1 MEQLRASRSVHKEAP
16 RQTVLEHDRKFSG
29 LLSWDVK
36 ATGTDLASAEKACL
50 SVKVSAGPHNELLIQ
65 HSTESLAL
73 EVLLNPEVSTL
84 RQCFKN
90 MMVSGTT
97 HKHVIHA
104 GYAFAGSG
112 DWILQDGVFSARD
125 VEALLHD
132 ADVQEVLRRQKF
144 HTLHVHCSAEGS
156 WAQPPV
162 GVSLNPPDIA
172 DSLAGSV
179 HLLGCLDAVL
189 TSPPLTSLLPSSSVV
204 GNIRFRRPTMYVF
217 PGGQGD
223 CALFGVTGFTLL
235 VDGGFARKPCFWEFV
250 RHLDRLDSL
259 LVTRF
264 NQFNSCGLTALAQR
278 KALERV
284 YPQVGHVFCN
294 AVRSPSDEELQKDR
308 DQLVVSVVAQGLE
321 FLQGVR
327 EMGLSPQ
334 ACQRDARPLTLYHKV
349 GHGTLEMFV
358 LSPGR
363 STEEDASV
371 CALLVWRPAK
381 VSEPVTRI
389 LLPGSASQNVIF
401 EGLSKLGHL
410 AVLKSR
416 AVTAEARLGLKK
428 SKVQDKPLRAT
439 SVPPRPSVAKRAA
452 AKVESPSP
460 SPTPPPAEKV
470 RAPVKQTNKSIES
483 LPKKQD
489 EVKKPSKTGAKR
501 EPKKSAVEKADAK
514 DEKAPKIT
522 AKVPAKVAE
531 TIPAKEKIVEK
542 LGENELDNVEEKDIS
557 KIISDKPLKKL
568 PLEIEKIDTKAQEE
582 IVAKVEEKVAAKRE
596 LKKAT
601 PTRPPAKSKGAKDV
615 TNKMAVESKTTA
627 RKTADPAK
635 VKPRPLVAPPTRPMV
650 RDSKSKSPSSSAS
663 SSPKRTPPKPTT
675 ERPVRSVRGGV
686 RNAKAPAAEPVKL
699 PEGEKPVLIE
709 KPTAQVKPDKR
720 IEVLTQSGDESSGSK
735 EAIEEKAATEATKED
750 KPFIE
755 PSSSDESK
763 KDIPKQK
770 SPVTVDEAPIKAV
783 LLGTAH
789 AMPTTDFQAV
799 PTKPLEKDIADAETW
814 PAEGDA
820 KEVAETPEHALS
832 PEPTVSASSEGVP
845 SLIDEVIDVSLKA
858 DSSVARQI
866 TEPELSR
873 VRALS
878 SGQRTPDSL
887 DTPHEV
893 GDGTAPS
900 SRDEI
905 LEAMEK
911 HQLVSR
917 EQVLEIKRRDSVD
930 SIEGEIPMEDEEIVH
945 PPQEADK
952 KTAGVPISAHVGQE
966 FPEPDD
972 HAELKQKFQQPTQRA
987 ADLPSHDIEHATDEP
1002 SKRSPEEPCAEPAMV
1017 EKPEGVVLDTAKEE
1031 PSAVGML
1038 DTADEKICDAEI
1050 IAKAESQIETSA
1062 PEISVSAAKDI
1073 AQKEPP
1079 EFKGTTEAEPMTKQL
1094 KEDSVLSTVRE
1105 TSDNKPSEP
1114 SGIEPEKPTD
1124 DTKQADLH
1132 EITEKPSEPSVIE
1145 MVEQVIESPAQ
1156 KTPESKV
1163 SEDAEEKPAKP
1174 DATDKIK
1181 LEFERTKQEILA
1193 SEVPEVL
1200 KTKPAGPESIQKLEP
1215 AIQKPTEETTKAAVF
1230 EVAEKLLGESEIMQK
1245 VEQDIERLADESRV
1259 SSVPEVREKS
1269 AEPDGI
1275 EKTEPKFERQA
1286 EKTPVSAV
1294 PEFAEK
1300 KPAKP
1305 EGVQKAEPGI
1315 DIPDEETTISAVP
1328 DVAAKK
1334 PAEPEGV
1341 QQMEPEIERPAEG
1354 SPLRAVP
1361 DVAEKLAEP
1370 DSVEKV
1376 EPDIGVTGQDTFAS
1390 VVPVFLEKQPAEP
1403 EVIQMVEPG
1412 IEKLAEDTPL
1422 SAVPDVTEKKAVESE
1437 GFQKGEPAIQRPTE
1451 ETPAR
1456 SVAEAVEKPT
1466 EPESIEKMK
1475 PEIKSPA
1482 EEAPVSTVPEATEK
1496 KPAEPESFIKVEP
1509 EPERP
1514 SDDTSGATVH
1524 EVEEKKPAEP
1534 ESIDQEK
1541 QEIERPPQETPL
1553 SGEPELAEKAAESE
1567 GDVKV
1572 EPEIGRLAEEPSMSA
1587 MPEVAED
1594 KPTEP
1599 EGADKIEPVTER
1611 LAEETPVRT
1620 VSQVPKKPAE
1630 PVGFQMVETELV
1642 QPDVETPFE
1651 PDGVQKVEP
1660 VTERPAEKTPEI
1672 AVLEVAKKK
1681 PSEADGVQEIEPEIG
1696 ISAEE
1701 ASVSKVL
1708 DTTEKKPVERDG
1720 VEQVEPL
1727 PERQAEETH
1736 VSTDFE
1742 VADIK
1747 PAETGDLHEVE
1758 SEIERLP
1765 DETAISGVFEVME
1778 KEPVET
1784 DGVIKVEQEF
1794 EKLSQETPTSA
1805 VPEVVEKKPPEP
1817 DSAGKVEAD
1826 IERPADKTSV
1836 GAVPGVAERKLA
1848 IHEGLQEAEPE
1859 IEKPA
1864 EKTPMSALQEVTE
1877 KTPMEPDDAR
1887 KVEPKIERHDE
1898 ETPVS
1903 PVPGEADKKPTDR
1916 QSPIKAEPEIQ
1927 RPVEET
1933 PGSALPAVQV
1943 KQPSELE
1950 DLQKDEPEIER
1961 PTEETPVSVE
1971 LAVAERTPAEPEG
1984 LQDVEPYI
1992 EKPAEKSPTSV
2003 VPEFAEKKLTEHD
2016 DAQKDKPE
2024 IERLAEETAAIAVPG
2039 VAEKKP
2045 AEPEGVQEIEPKI
2058 EKPAQET
2065 PVSPV
2070 PEMVDKKP
2078 TERESAIKMEPEIEG
2093 PAEESPVSA
2102 VPGFAEKQPAEPEGL
2117 QKAEPDFERPA
2128 EETPVSF
2135 VPEAVE
2141 KEPIRPETFRKI
2153 EPEFERPAQETPLGV
2168 APAVEER
2175 TPAEPEGLQEVE
2187 LEIEKFAEKS
2197 PMSAV
2202 PEVAEKKPTEQD
2214 YDQKGKPDFERLAE
2228 KTAASA
2234 MPEVTEKAPTETEG
2248 FTKVESKIGRPTEET
2263 PMTAVPEVARKKPT
2277 EPNEVH
2283 EVEPKIERS
2292 AEEALPSPVPEPA
2305 DKKPAER
2312 ESVVKVEWEIEGPP
2326 EESRVSA
2333 VPEVAEKESAEPEGV
2348 QKVESKIDKRADE
2361 SPVSPVPEGVDK
2373 KPMEPEIEGQAE
2385 ESPVSAVPEVTEKQP
2400 VEPEALLKVKPEIER
2415 HADETP
2421 VSFVPDTVAKKP
2433 SEPESVGKVDRGTER
2448 PAEETSV
2455 SGLPAV
2461 AEGTPAEPDGSQEAE
2476 PEIEKLVEKSPTS
2489 AVPEVGEEKP
2499 TEHDDAQKGKPEFEG
2514 LAEETAASAM
2524 PEVAEKKPA
2533 EPDDVQKLEPKIEK
2547 PDDEAPVSPVPKAA
2561 DKKPAERER
2570 VVKVEPEIEEPAEES
2585 PVSAVPVVAEKQPA
2599 EPEGLHEVEP
2609 DFEKIAE
2616 ETPVS
2621 SIPEALE
2628 KKPTEPETAEKVEPE
2643 VERPA
2648 EDTPVSG
2655 VPTLAERTPAQPD
2668 GLQEV
2673 EPEIE
2678 KPAEKAPMRVVPEV
2692 AEKKPTEHDHAQKG
2706 KAEIERLAEETAVSV
2721 MPEVAE
2727 KKPAEPEGLQEVEPD
2742 FEKPAE
2748 ETPVSSIPEALEKKP
2763 TEPETAEKVEPEVE
2777 RPVEDTPV
2785 SGVPAVAERIPA
2797 QPEGLQEVEP
2807 EIEKPAEKSPTSVV
2821 PEVAEK
2827 KPTEHDHAQKGKAE
2841 IERLAEETAVSVMP
2855 EVAEKKP
2862 AEPEGVH
2869 EIEPKIGKQAEATPV
2884 SPVPEVVDKKPTER
2898 ESAIKVEPEIEG
2910 PLEESPVSAVPEVP
2924 EKQAAEP
2931 RGLQKVEPEIERPAD
2946 ETPVSSVPEAVE
2958 KKPTEPETAGKV
2970 EPEIERPAE
2979 ETPVSAVPAIAEI
2992 TLAEP
2997 EGLQEV
3003 ELVHKKSAE
3012 KSPTSAVPEVAEKK
3026 PTEHDHAQKDK
3037 PEIERLAE
3045 ETAASAVPGVAE
3057 KKPAEPEGVE
3067 RIEMKIEEPAEEAPV
3082 RPVPEVVD
3090 KKATEPESAIKVE
3103 PEIEGP
3109 AEESRGSEVLEVA
3122 EKQPAEL
3129 EGLQKH
3135 KPEIG
3140 RPAEKTPVSSVPEAV
3155 EKKPTEPEA
3164 AGKVQPEIER
3174 PAEETTVGVVL
3185 AVAEKTPTEPEG
3197 LQEVEPDI
3205 EKPAEKSPTSV
3216 VPEVAEKK
3224 PTERDHAQ
3232 KDKPEIARLAEET
3245 AASAVPGVAE
3255 KKPAEPESVEKIETK
3270 IEEPAEETPVSP
3282 VPEVVGKKPTEP
3294 DEIHEVEPKIERS
3307 GETLISPVPEAEDKK
3322 PAERESIV
3330 KVEPEIEGPAEE
3342 SSVSAVPD
3350 VAGKQP
3356 AVPEGLQKVFPEIE
3370 RPAEETPVSSV
3381 LEALEKKPTEP
3392 ETAGKVEPEIE
3403 RAAQE
3408 TPVSGVPVVA
3418 ERTPAE
3424 PEGLQEVEQEIEKS
3438 ADKSPMSA
3446 VPEVAEK
3453 KPAERDGAEKGKLE
3467 IEVVVEETA
3476 ASAVPEVAE
3485 KKAAE
3490 PEDVE
3495 KVEPKI
3501 EKSAEETPVTPVA
3514 EVVDKKLMERE
3525 SAIKVEPEIEGP
3537 AEESPVS
3544 EVPKVAVKQP
3554 AELEGLQKHE
3564 PEIERPA
3571 EKTPVSVEPAVA
3583 EKAPAEPEGLQ
3594 EFEPEA
3600 EKPAEETLM
3609 RAAPQGAEKPS
3620 ERDYVQKGKAEIE
3633 RLAEETA
3640 VSVMPEVTEKIPAE
3654 PEGVQK
3660 VEPKIEGSAEEAA
3673 VSTVPEVVDKKPTER
3688 GSAIKV
3694 VPEIEGP
3701 AEESPVCAGLDVAE
3715 KQPAERVDLQKVE
3728 AEIEGPAEE
3737 TPGSSVSKAV
3747 EKKPSEPES
3756 AGKVEPGIGR
3766 PAEETPFNLEP
3777 AVGEKTTA
3785 EPEGWREVQPEIEK
3799 PAEKTPMRATTEV
3812 AQTKP
3817 TDRDDA
3823 QKGKLEIET
3832 PVEETVSSAVP
3843 EVTDKKPAEH
3853 EGVHKGEPEFEV
3865 PAEEA
3870 SISPHTDVA
3879 DEKPTVP
3886 ESVEKVEP
3894 ERAAFVTAVPEV
3906 AAEKEPGEP
3915 DSVDTIGPE
3924 IERPTEETFVVAPEL
3939 AGKKPAEAEAL
3950 KKAEREIDRPVEETP
3965 ANAIPEV
3972 AEKKSAEPDSIGKE
3986 KPEIEGPPQE
3996 TTICAVPDVAEKKL
4010 TEAEGV
4016 GKAEP
4021 EIERRI
4027 DDISVRSMPEIAEK
4041 KPVEHEGVRKVEPL
4055 IERPAD
4061 LTSVSAVPEFVEKKP
4076 TKPEEGKKGKP
4087 LIEKPA
4093 EGASVSA
4100 IPEDVEEKPT
4110 EPEIGEKME
4119 PEIER
4124 PPAQTPLSIMP
4135 EAAEKKHAAPEGVR
4149 DVEPEMR
4156 SAVEEAPI
4164 NAVPEFAE
4172 KKPTEPESVEK
4183 EKPDIEIPPGKL
4195 PVDAVPEVAEKK
4207 ATEPES
4213 VAKGEREIER
4223 PFEEM
4228 PIGAVPEVVEKK
4240 PTENDGVG
4248 KGELEIEKPAEETS
4262 VSAMPEI
4269 AEKPAK
4275 SDGVQEAEP
4284 EIERLAQETPISAVP
4299 EVRHKI
4305 PTDPEVIEKSDPV
4318 FVIQADNA
4326 PVSVVTEVA
4335 QKKPAMSEGIRK
4347 VEPLIERATAETPVS
4362 AVPEDADQKPI
4373 KPEGFQNAE
4382 PGIDRPAE
4390 QTPGSAMTDG
4400 AGMKTAEP
4408 ESVPKMGSDI
4418 ERPAEVSPV
4427 SAVPEVAKERASDHK
4442 IDKQELKVERPA
4454 GEPPVRAGPESDYVQ
4469 KLETGI
4475 ARAVEETPLTAVP
4488 EVMDKK
4494 SAEVTVIKK
4503 AEPDIDEPA
4512 LDISG
4517 SAVPKVVEKKPAYSE
4532 GVHMVE
4538 SQMEDVAEKTPVRPE
4553 PEIYKQKL
4561 SDVASFADI
4570 YTAHPEDLE
4579 EKKHHLEKVPFPEE
4593 WAPASSV
4600 SIITPPSFEDIESLE
4615 KISDQKTP
4623 EHEEGEVHLEK
4634 PEERVPGSALKDIA
4648 ERTLTKPEDID
4659 IAKPCSEG
4667 PVLEPPVS
4675 TITDKKASELAD
4687 LEDKEVRID
4696 KFLDKSPISPVSEI
4710 VQKKA
4715 VEPEYIAKEEPP
4727 LGVLSGHDVT
4737 KPDDSVKDK
4746 PQIYK
4751 QGEQLQVSAVPELT
4765 DETPSQPEDIE
4776 KRALECE
4783 KPTEKAQL
4791 STMPEVLDKMHIKLD
4806 KGAEQGHDLS
4816 STVAIPGET
4825 EETRAGPTVLA
4836 FHKEVECPAK
4846 VVPEFAEQKAL
4857 EIGDHRKPGMQASD
4871 SAMPETD
4878 ELIASLKHQEPEKAV
4893 PTKAILDAGTSP
4905 TKAEE
4910 TILQRTDADQKGKL
4924 SEQSSLDKE
4933 GIVTSPGEETADEG
4947 VYTSVRGDPEM
4958 HKGTVEVHEIEDF
4971 ESRVDEAEV
4980 EGVVTSPLHSLT
4992 DDSQHFP
4999 VGCVDKKLDGVS
5011 ITELHDGYQK
5021 EHARRSEEEPSG
5033 SVLGHIQPQDAVSGE
5048 HGLQELQ
5055 VEVLVPDERKEVELA
5070 EKHEPSSS
5078 KAVDQVQKVDEEHEE
5093 HQQGDKEDLGEQAS
5107 APPQSFLFSDTSSS
5121 GDAFPELSDVHQSGY
5136 LSEEYDVP
5144 PSTAMIPEVDGT
5156 IAEDLIAAKEQAQ
5169 KQLEDE
5175 GEDGVPSSFSRASSK
5190 EVQSTIEKNGVPP
5203 YVGRLPDFEECC
5215 ECVPEQ
5221 EYVQTEIFEKDDAPV
5236 VPELSDHT
5244 CKVSKET
5251 SQRYVQEHCKETD
5264 PLIPHDYDPSTP
5276 TGVDREILDSDGR
5289 KCVGRT
5295 EDVCSVHEAALHKT
5309 ATLPSYSLAPED
5321 GHELKTGA
5329 DVLSIVEQEEV
5340 LPVPETLQT
5349 AARDSKLPEYKSLG
5363 HPLDCKP
5370 DISESTP
5377 SSGAKVDLPFD
5388 KVIEPQRLSKGDEL
5402 SQKERETVAGI
5413 SEGNLVDVR
5422 YKVPETKDIKQS
5434 SPVSQDSEL
5443 CSREVAQTSP
5453 LISGEQADLLMAL
5466 EEPILHGESDPM
5478 SESFMAPESSEDDRK
5493 IHATPSHLDE
5503 DHVYKGMPTDTDHT
5517 LPIAHALD
5525 ESVSP
5530 QPCSTKGGEID
5541 ITKQELHLSLSP
5553 ALGIATSVYSKAK
5566 ELLEECVTATDTTS
5580 PGGAISTSSPK
5591 SSVSEDSFRS
5601 VVQKDDG
5608 RDVLITEER
5617 CPDRTCDEDVVSQSG
5632 VTTGYDFRSP
5642 SEVLRRGFL
5651 EETSH
5656 TLAKEW
5662 DKTMVLQSPSQDEEG
5677 RQLLEIIKSQ
5687 LVRDESADFVVT
5699 SKEQDPPGAGKDI
5712 PPADSS
5718 KHLSSTSH
5726 AETSDAGL
5734 EKSPDST
5741 RKRDEALAIILDQ
5754 ITEDDWDGAT
5764 RTEPQKMQ
5772 VSKDAA
5778 EVPSSL
5784 SEDSTTKFDSQEDV
5798 SLGSED
5804 QREPSSSGHL
5814 LMKGPPE
5821 EEKSVPASREPAT
5834 TEQKPA
5840 SPSAQI
5846 EVFEEVTPETSLS
5859 QGSGSITR
5867 DLSETRDD
5875 GSALP
5880 DSNISKSSPVDES
5893 SVKLSEEKVH
5903 HFPLDLDASSATDLS
5918 SSPVALKKSAG
5929 HPDLR
5934 TMSDKEPESATEIAS
5949 ADLEMASE
5957 KSDVCDARL
5966 SSEPEG
5972 TKVRD
5977 EASYGEADEKQ
5988 TATSGSPPL
5997 IRQEQD
6003 SYEPEAP
6010 WIHHRGSQDVP
6021 SLEISDQPMKDPRAT
6036 CPTSLDAPELAHMQ
6050 QRMSV
6055 EYESSITS
6063 VSDIEFAIDAKTF
6076 RSGVSEGSWQD
6087 DSKTAECS
6095 KGENDASRPS
6105 SPESPPKSP
6114 VKRIAAEHPRTS
6126 KRARTTSESK
6136 HPIATQGSSEADI
6149 SSEDE
6154 DSAHKVIAHS
6164 FPDAPSYGA
6173 ELPKES
6179 PQSAHSSQQA
6189 GLHPEKDKPLEGD
6202 EYCALP
6208 GGADYS
6214 GSRHPPLEVQPD
6226 SLPYFSDKTE
6236 GLYFAHKRTPSE
6248 EDYLPIAESPDEAK
6262 KNGKGSEAP
6271 QLASQHVA
6279 DSSSSTKPSEHDVQV
6294 PPSLLEPEKAKI
6306 SGETG
6311 SQLDETYSSQLKRS
6325 SIESETTSSS
6335 DDAGSGRRSL
6345 TGSKDTD
6352 LMREYTRHLE
6362 TSPSARFSVDSTCS
6376 VTSEER
6382 SYTELEKPYQKDD
6395 SRESFSSTVRDHP
6408 DQSSVSGTLYSDS
6421 TIEPFSTLDHQMSIA
6436 PHISTEQVELGSSA
6450 DALLP
6455 VKPERPTQVAKMEQ
6469 QSDVFPTSTATSEEM
6484 ESDVEAPLCEE
6495 TVTREPGGHISS
6507 AAEIPMM
6514 EARQPVTVVA
6524 HGHGIASGL
6533 FAALKTELCVIDSPS
6548 MDTVLVQT
6556 GKDAQSLSDQG
6567 VFDTSLKF
6575 SQEHREL
6582 DSSEIKIPETERE
6595 APTDQARSDNYKI
6608 GSALH
6613 TSGIMPDKESK
6624 ETRSISGDDEALP
6637 GRKVSGEVTPVKALR
6652 FQLGDD
6658 SFIEPLADHTDTSAP
6673 CTSFD
6678 ADHGLSKEVFET
6690 KVRLEKFLEAE
6701 FLETMATDEEE
6712 ESSRASVK
6720 PSTTSITSS
6729 SHQENGHKVA
6739 EPKDDVTD
6747 DGVTLASGLSSGLPT
6762 ELVCMAQSSVDLSK
6776 DITRITKCADSQE
6789 RVSPPPTSPLDAAK
6803 QDEPAAV
6810 AAGLASG
6817 LPVELVCMVESRE
6830 LCSEIK
6836 RAEEEAIHHVIEKKA
6851 DYAEEDDGV
6860 AMQAY
6865 IERRLSDSDHF
6876 TDKQQRASPP
6886 SEIVSTSQHGMPIPE
6901 RKPSKG
6907 FDELHLNGTSH
6918 SPPSVGLVAG
6928 LAAGLATELVC
6939 MPQSAEELCID
6950 ASESRWP
6957 PARGSRVEPIPPEMT
6972 ASIYEELTEH
6982 TGEKPCSDTDTESV
6996 GQGAADSAVP
7006 HRMGQI
7012 PVQREVITTV
7022 TSRRVV
7028 YQHDGLPDTWDASTF
7043 SEPPQHDTEDD
7054 SRRTT
7059 VTYVYRTY
7067 TSGEG
7072 DDKGDPTLSSGTLP
7086 SSRGE
7091 DGLPFDILRSTA
7103 ERHPREEDMPDEGDH
7118 VTGTSSRSY
7127 VYTVS
7132 SDHSAP
7138 EAFIR
7143 HADDT
7148 GTLHHPDSSIHS
7160 IAMDEVAR
7168 ITEMAAAAVSQS
7180 PNGWTVVHRS
7190 ADSSS
7195 QRPLELTSP
7204 AELVERRNGHATHVT
7219 ETRQI
7224 VYHPGSSAE
7233 FRFALG
7239 PSAEET
7245 CLPPEG
7251 SDPKTILEFMAAQ
7264 TKQAAKE
7271 MLEEQPLYEEDEEA
7285 AQEQSSLSDASPLV
7299 EEPVFGKTLQP
7310 DYPELVELSAGNTP
7324 SEPPSP
7330 HSAAQDARVRHNGE
7344 PSGTSSVQR
7353 MVVVEETEPT
7363 STMAGGSEARR
7374 VVSYVEE
7381 PTTVVREEW
7390 VLESGRGAASH
7401 VISQSSMFQHEVLTR
7416 EESTSA
7422 GTASSPAST
7431 GGDAVRFTTLHH
7443 LERDLGAAA
7452 GAVQRSSLKASMAA
7466 VQHEQLGS
7474 DAEGASGTEA
7484 PRDTVRELQT
7494 TSAEGQANGRRDGD
7508 AAAPFDIRDWGKPLG
7523 LPVPPDPSSKSSKTG
7538 GKKAGAAAMP
7548 RDAADVV
7555 YVDLTYVPHH
7565 GDPGYCDAEFF
7576 SRVRA
7581 RYYVLSGTN
7590 PSQQVLDALLEAK
7603 RGWGEPDAPVTVI
7616 PTYETD
7622 ALCYWIAHN
7631 QKALE
7636 EHHIDVA
7643 PSASRCTINLQDHE
7657 SSCAAYRLEF

>member
-1 MEQLRASRSVHKEAP
+1 MGGGGGYLLLVLNPPWTPEHKEAILQ
-16 RQTVLEHDRKFSG
+16 RVAKG

-489 EVKKPSKTGAKR
+489 DVKKPSKTGAKK

-531 TIPAKEKIVEK
+531 TIPGKEKIVEK

-568 PLEIEKIDTKAQEE
+568 PIEIAKIDTKAQEE

-627 RKTADPAK
+627 RKTAEPAK

-720 IEVLTQSGDESSGSK
+720 IEVVTQSGDESSGSK

-789 AMPTTDFQAV
+789 AAPTTDFQAV
-799 PTKPLEKDIADAETW
+799 PTKSLEKDIADAKTW

-887 DTPHEV
+887 DTPREV

-945 PPQEADK
+945 PSQEADK

-966 FPEPDD
+966 LPEPDD
-972 HAELKQKFQQPTQRA
+972 HAELKQKFQQPTQHA

-1002 SKRSPEEPCAEPAMV
+1002 SRRSPEEPCAEPAMV
-1017 EKPEGVVLDTAKEE
+1017 EKSEGVVLDTAKEK
-1031 PSAVGML
+1031 PSVVGML
-1038 DTADEKICDAEI
+1038 DTADKKICDAEI
-1050 IAKAESQIETSA
+1050 ITKAEPQIETSA
-1062 PEISVSAAKDI
+1062 QEISVSAAKDI

-1079 EFKGTTEAEPMTKQL
+1079 ELTGTTEAEPMTKQL
-1094 KEDSVLSTVRE
+1094 KEDSVLSTVHE
-1105 TSDNKPSEP
+1105 TSEKKPSEP
-1114 SGIEPEKPTD
+1114 SGIEPVKPTD
-1124 DTKQADLH
+1124 DTKQVDLH

-1145 MVEQVIESPAQ
+1145 TVKQVIESPSQ

-1181 LEFERTKQEILA
+1181 LEFERTEQEIPA
-1193 SEVPEVL
+1193 SEVPEVM

-1215 AIQKPTEETTKAAVF
+1215 AIDKPTEETTTTAVF
-1230 EVAEKLLGESEIMQK
+1230 EVAEQLLGEPEIMQK

-1275 EKTEPKFERQA
+1275 EKAEPDFERQA
-1286 EKTPVSAV
+1286 AKTPVSAV

-1305 EGVQKAEPGI
+1305 EGVKKAEPGI

-1328 DVAAKK
+1328 DVTAKK

-1341 QQMEPEIERPAEG
+1341 QKVEPYIERPAEG

-1361 DVAEKLAEP
+1361 DVAEKPAEP
-1370 DSVEKV
+1370 ESVEKV
-1376 EPDIGVTGQDTFAS
+1376 EPDFGTTGQDTFVS

-1403 EVIQMVEPG
+1403 EAIHMVEPE
-1412 IEKLAEDTPL
+1412 IEKPAEDTPV
-1422 SAVPDVTEKKAVESE
+1422 SAVPDVTQKKAVESE

-1456 SVAEAVEKPT
+1456 SLTEAVEKPT
-1466 EPESIEKMK
+1466 EPDSIEKVK

-1482 EEAPVSTVPEATEK
+1482 EGAPVSTVPEATEK
-1496 KPAEPESFIKVEP
+1496 KLAEPESIIKVEP
-1509 EPERP
+1509 ETERP
-1514 SDDTSGATVH
+1514 SEDTSGATVH
-1524 EVEEKKPAEP
+1524 AVEEKKPAEP
-1534 ESIDQEK
+1534 ESIDKEK

-1553 SGEPELAEKAAESE
+1553 SVSPQETTSGGTFAEKAAESE
-1567 GDVKV
+1567 GDLKV
-1572 EPEIGRLAEEPSMSA
+1572 EPEIGRLAAEPSMSE
-1587 MPEVAED
+1587 MPEVTEE

-1599 EGADKIEPVTER
+1599 ESVEKIEPVTER
-1611 LAEETPVRT
+1611 LAEETPVRA

-1630 PVGFQMVETELV
+1630 PEGFQTVEMELV

-1651 PDGVQKVEP
+1651 PGGVQKVEP
-1660 VTERPAEKTPEI
+1660 ATERPAEKTPES

-1681 PSEADGVQEIEPEIG
+1681 PSEAGGVQEIEPKME

-1701 ASVSKVL
+1701 TSVSKVL

-1720 VEQVEPL
+1720 LEQVEPL
-1727 PERQAEETH
+1727 PERKAEETP

-1742 VADIK
+1742 VVDIK
-1747 PAETGDLHEVE
+1747 PAEAEDVHEVE
-1758 SEIERLP
+1758 LEIERLP

-1778 KEPVET
+1778 KKPVET
-1784 DGVIKVEQEF
+1784 DAVIKVEQEV
-1794 EKLSQETPTSA
+1794 EKPSQETPIGA
-1805 VPEVVEKKPPEP
+1805 VPEVVEKKLPEP

-1836 GAVPGVAERKLA
+1836 GAVPEVDERKPP
-1848 IHEGLQEAEPE
+1848 IREGLQELEPE

-1864 EKTPMSALQEVTE
+1864 EKTPMSVLQEVTE
-1877 KTPMEPDDAR
+1877 KTPTEPDDAR
-1887 KVEPKIERHDE
+1887 KLEPKIERHDQ

-1903 PVPGEADKKPTDR
+1903 PVPGEAGKKSTER

-1933 PGSALPAVQV
+1933 PISALPAVQV

-1961 PTEETPVSVE
+1961 PAEETPVSVE
-1971 LAVAERTPAEPEG
+1971 LVVVEKTPAEPEG
-1984 LQDVEPYI
+1984 SQEVEAEI

-2003 VPEFAEKKLTEHD
+2003 VPEVAKKPTKHD
-2016 DAQKDKPE
+2016 DAQKHKPE
-2024 IERLAEETAAIAVPG
+2024 VERLAEENAASAVPE
-2039 VAEKKP
+2039 VAQKK
-2045 AEPEGVQEIEPKI
+2045 AVEPEGVQKLESKI
-2058 EKPAQET
+2058 EKPAEET

-2070 PEMVDKKP
+2070 PEVVDKEP
-2078 TERESAIKMEPEIEG
+2078 TERESTVKLEPEIEE
-2093 PAEESPVSA
+2093 PAEESRGSA
-2102 VPGFAEKQPAEPEGL
+2102 VPEVAEKQPAEPEGL
-2117 QKAEPDFERPA
+2117 QNVEPDFERPA

-2135 VPEAVE
+2135 VPEAVVKKPTE
-2141 KEPIRPETFRKI
+2141 PETFGKM
-2153 EPEFERPAQETPLGV
+2153 EPEFERPTEETPVSG
-2168 APAVEER
+2168 APAVAER
-2175 TPAEPEGLQEVE
+2175 TPAMPEGLQEVE
-2187 LEIEKFAEKS
+2187 PKIEKSAEKS
-2197 PMSAV
+2197 PTSTV
-2202 PEVAEKKPTEQD
+2202 PEGAQKKPAERD
-2214 YDQKGKPDFERLAE
+2214 HAQKDKPEIERLAE
-2228 KTAASA
+2228 ETAASA
-2234 MPEVTEKAPTETEG
+2234 IPEVTEKEPTETEG
-2248 FTKVESKIGRPTEET
+2248 VTKVESKTGRPTEET

-2283 EVEPKIERS
+2283 EIEPKIERS

-2312 ESVVKVEWEIEGPP
+2312 ESIVKVEPEIEGPA

-2333 VPEVAEKESAEPEGV
+2333 VPEVTEKKPAEPEGV
-2348 QKVESKIDKRADE
+2348 QKVESKIDKPADE
-2361 SPVSPVPEGVDK
+2361 TPVRQVPEGVDK
-2373 KPMEPEIEGQAE
+2373 IPMEPESHIKVEREIERQAV
-2385 ESPVSAVPEVTEKQP
+2385 ESPVSAVPEVAEKQP
-2400 VEPEALLKVKPEIER
+2400 VEPEGLQKVEPEIER
-2415 HADETP
+2415 QADETP
-2421 VSFVPDTVAKKP
+2421 VSFVQDAVAKKP
-2433 SEPESVGKVDRGTER
+2433 SEPESAGKVEQGTER
-2448 PAEETSV
+2448 LAEETSV
-2455 SGLPAV
+2455 SGVLAV
-2461 AEGTPAEPDGSQEAE
+2461 AEGTPAEPDGLQEVE
-2476 PEIEKLVEKSPTS
+2476 PEIEKPAEKSPTS
-2489 AVPEVGEEKP
+2489 AVPEVGEKKP
-2499 TEHDDAQKGKPEFEG
+2499 TEHDEAQKGKPEIKG

-2533 EPDDVQKLEPKIEK
+2533 EPDGVQKVEPKIEK

-2561 DKKPAERER
+2561 DKKSAECES
-2570 VVKVEPEIEEPAEES
+2570 VLNVEPEIGGSAEES
-2585 PVSAVPVVAEKQPA
+2585 PVSAVPEVAEKQPA
-2599 EPEGLHEVEP
+2599 EPEGLQKVEP
-2609 DFEKIAE
+2609 YFEKPAE
-2616 ETPVS
+2616 ETTVS
-2621 SIPEALE
+2621 SIPEAVE
-2628 KKPTEPETAEKVEPE
+2628 KIPTEPETTEKVEPR
-2643 VERPA
+2643 VESPA
-2648 EDTPVSG
+2648 EETPVIE
-2655 VPTLAERTPAQPD
+2655 VPAVAGRTPAVPER
-2668 GLQEV
+2668 LQEV

-2678 KPAEKAPMRVVPEV
+2678 KSADISPTSAVPEV
-2692 AEKKPTEHDHAQKG
+2692 AEKKPTKHDDAQKG
-2706 KAEIERLAEETAVSV
+2706 KLEIERLAEDTAAS
-2721 MPEVAE
+2721 
-2727 KKPAEPEGLQEVEPD
+2727 
-2742 FEKPAE
+2742 
-2748 ETPVSSIPEALEKKP
+2748 
-2763 TEPETAEKVEPEVE
+2763 
-2777 RPVEDTPV
+2777 
-2785 SGVPAVAERIPA
+2785 AV
-2797 QPEGLQEVEP
+2797 
-2807 EIEKPAEKSPTSVV
+2807 
-2821 PEVAEK
+2821 
-2827 KPTEHDHAQKGKAE
+2827 
-2841 IERLAEETAVSVMP
+2841 P

-2862 AEPEGVH
+2862 AEPEGVQK
-2869 EIEPKIGKQAEATPV
+2869 IEPKIEKPAEVTPV
-2884 SPVPEVVDKKPTER
+2884 SLVPEVVDKIPTERESAIKVEPEIEGPVEESPVSAVPEVAEKQAAEPCGLQKVKPEIERPADDTPVSSVPEAVEKKPTEPETVGKVEPEIERPAEDTAVSGVPAVAEIPLAKPEGLQEVELEIEKSAEKSPTRAVPEVVEKKPTEHDYDQKGKPDFERLSEETAASAMPEVTETEPTEPEGVTKVEPKIEKPADETPVRPVPEVVDKKPTER

-2910 PLEESPVSAVPEVP
+2910 PAEESRGSAVPEVV
-2924 EKQAAEP
+2924 EKQPAEP
-2931 RGLQKVEPEIERPAD
+2931 EGLQNVEPDFGRPA
-2946 ETPVSSVPEAVE
+2946 EGTPVSSVPEAVE

-2979 ETPVSAVPAIAEI
+2979 ET
-2992 TLAEP
+2992 
-2997 EGLQEV
+2997 
-3003 ELVHKKSAE
+3003 
-3012 KSPTSAVPEVAEKK
+3012 
-3026 PTEHDHAQKDK
+3026 
-3037 PEIERLAE
+3037 
-3045 ETAASAVPGVAE
+3045 
-3057 KKPAEPEGVE
+3057 
-3067 RIEMKIEEPAEEAPV
+3067 
-3082 RPVPEVVD
+3082 
-3090 KKATEPESAIKVE
+3090 
-3103 PEIEGP
+3103 
-3109 AEESRGSEVLEVA
+3109 
-3122 EKQPAEL
+3122 
-3129 EGLQKH
+3129 
-3135 KPEIG
+3135 
-3140 RPAEKTPVSSVPEAV
+3140 
-3155 EKKPTEPEA
+3155 
-3164 AGKVQPEIER
+3164 
-3174 PAEETTVGVVL
+3174 TVGVVP
-3185 AVAEKTPTEPEG
+3185 AVAEKTPAEPEG

-3205 EKPAEKSPTSV
+3205 EKPADKSPTSV

-3232 KDKPEIARLAEET
+3232 KDKPEIERLAEET
-3245 AASAVPGVAE
+3245 AASAVPEAAAE
-3255 KKPAEPESVEKIETK
+3255 KPAEPEGVEMIETK
-3270 IEEPAEETPVSP
+3270 IEEPAEETPVSS
-3282 VPEVVGKKPTEP
+3282 VPEVVGREPTKL
-3294 DEIHEVEPKIERS
+3294 DEVHEVEPKIEIS
-3307 GETLISPVPEAEDKK
+3307 GETLIRPVPEAADKK

-3342 SSVSAVPD
+3342 SRVSAVPE
-3350 VAGKQP
+3350 VTEKQP
-3356 AVPEGLQKVFPEIE
+3356 AEPEGLQKVDPEIE

-3381 LEALEKKPTEP
+3381 PEALEKKPTEP
-3392 ETAGKVEPEIE
+3392 ETAEEVAPEIG
-3403 RAAQE
+3403 RPAQE

-3418 ERTPAE
+3418 EKTPAE

-3438 ADKSPMSA
+3438 AEKSPTSA

-3453 KPAERDGAEKGKLE
+3453 KPTEHDDAQKGKLE
-3467 IEVVVEETA
+3467 IESLTEETA
-3476 ASAVPEVAE
+3476 ASALPEAAE

-3490 PEDVE
+3490 LEDIQ

-3501 EKSAEETPVTPVA
+3501 EKPAEETPVSPVP

-3525 SAIKVEPEIEGP
+3525 SAIKVEPQIEGP
-3537 AEESPVS
+3537 AEESPVRM
-3544 EVPKVAVKQP
+3544 VPEAAVKQP

-3600 EKPAEETLM
+3600 EKTLM
-3609 RAAPQGAEKPS
+3609 TPAPQVAEKPG
-3620 ERDYVQKGKAEIE
+3620 ERDDFQKGKAEIE

-3640 VSVMPEVTEKIPAE
+3640 VSVMPEVTERKPAE
-3654 PEGVQK
+3654 PEGIQK
-3660 VEPKIEGSAEEAA
+3660 VEPKIETSAEEIA
-3673 VSTVPEVVDKKPTER
+3673 VSTVPEVAHKKPTER
-3688 GSAIKV
+3688 ESAIKV

-3701 AEESPVCAGLDVAE
+3701 PEQSPVCAVPEVAE
-3715 KQPAERVDLQKVE
+3715 KQPAEPEGLQKVE
-3728 AEIEGPAEE
+3728 PEIEGPAEE
-3737 TPGSSVSKAV
+3737 TPVSSVPEAV

-3756 AGKVEPGIGR
+3756 AGKVEPGIER
-3766 PAEETPFNLEP
+3766 PAEETPSSLEP
-3777 AVGEKTTA
+3777 AVAEKTPA
-3785 EPEGWREVQPEIEK
+3785 QPEGLQEVQPEIEK
-3799 PAEKTPMRATTEV
+3799 PAEKTPMRAALEV
-3812 AQTKP
+3812 AETKP
-3817 TDRDDA
+3817 TDRDDV

-3832 PVEETVSSAVP
+3832 LAEETVLSAVP
-3843 EVTDKKPAEH
+3843 EVTEKKPAEP
-3853 EGVHKGEPEFEV
+3853 EGVYKVEPKFEG

-3870 SISPHTDVA
+3870 SISPHHGVA
-3879 DEKPTVP
+3879 DEKPTVL

-3906 AAEKEPGEP
+3906 AEKEPGEP

-3924 IERPTEETFVVAPEL
+3924 IERLTEETFVVVPEVV
-3939 AGKKPAEAEAL
+3939 GMKPAEDEAL
-3950 KKAEREIDRPVEETP
+3950 KKAEREIDIPVEETP
-3965 ANAIPEV
+3965 VSAIPEV
-3972 AEKKSAEPDSIGKE
+3972 AEKKPAEPDSIGKE
-3986 KPEIEGPPQE
+3986 KPEIEESSQE
-3996 TTICAVPDVAEKKL
+3996 TTICAVPEVAEKKL

-4027 DDISVRSMPEIAEK
+4027 DGISVREMPEMAEK
-4041 KPVEHEGVRKVEPL
+4041 KTVEPEGVRKVESL
-4055 IERPAD
+4055 IQRPVDA
-4061 LTSVSAVPEFVEKKP
+4061 TSVSAVPEFAEKKP
-4076 TKPEEGKKGKP
+4076 TKPEEVEKGKP

-4093 EGASVSA
+4093 EAASVSA
-4100 IPEDVEEKPT
+4100 VPEDVEEKPT
-4110 EPEIGEKME
+4110 EPEIVEKTE

-4124 PPAQTPLSIMP
+4124 PPAKTPLSIMP
-4135 EAAEKKHAAPEGVR
+4135 EAPEKKHAAPESVR
-4149 DVEPEMR
+4149 DVEPEMG

-4164 NAVPEFAE
+4164 SAVPEFAK

-4183 EKPDIEIPPGKL
+4183 EKPDIEITSEEL

-4228 PIGAVPEVVEKK
+4228 PIGAVPEVAEKK
-4240 PTENDGVG
+4240 PTENDGLG

-4262 VSAMPEI
+4262 VSAIPEI
-4269 AEKPAK
+4269 TEKAVKP
-4275 SDGVQEAEP
+4275 DGVQETEP
-4284 EIERLAQETPISAVP
+4284 EIEKLAQETPVSAVP
-4299 EVRHKI
+4299 EVRYEM
-4305 PTDPEVIEKSDPV
+4305 PTEPEVIEKSEPE
-4318 FVIQADNA
+4318 FGIQAEKA

-4335 QKKPAMSEGIRK
+4335 EKKPAMPEGVRK
-4347 VEPLIERATAETPVS
+4347 VEPLIERPTEQTPVSTVPEFAGKKRAGPDDAQKGKPEIERPAEETPVS
-4362 AVPEDADQKPI
+4362 AVPEDAEQKPI
-4373 KPEGFQNAE
+4373 KPESFQNAE
-4382 PGIDRPAE
+4382 PGIDRPDE
-4390 QTPGSAMTDG
+4390 QSPGTAMPDG
-4400 AGMKTAEP
+4400 AKKKTAEP
-4408 ESVPKMGSDI
+4408 ESVPKIESHI
-4418 ERPAEVSPV
+4418 ERPSELSAV

-4442 IDKQELKVERPA
+4442 IDKQELKAERPA
-4454 GEPPVRAGPESDYVQ
+4454 DEPPVRPGPESDYIQ

-4488 EVMDKK
+4488 EVADTK

-4503 AEPDIDEPA
+4503 AEPDIEEPA

-4517 SAVPKVVEKKPAYSE
+4517 SAVPEVVEKKPAFSE

-4538 SQMEDVAEKTPVRPE
+4538 PQMEDVAEKTPVRTE

-4561 SDVASFADI
+4561 NDVASFADT
-4570 YTAHPEDLE
+4570 YAAQPEDLE

-4600 SIITPPSFEDIESLE
+4600 SIITPPSFEDIENLE
-4615 KISDQKTP
+4615 KIADQKPP

-4634 PEERVPGSALKDIA
+4634 PEERVPGSAFEDIA
-4648 ERTLTKPEDID
+4648 ERKLTKPEDID
-4659 IAKPCSEG
+4659 IEKPYSEE

-4675 TITDKKASELAD
+4675 TVTDKKTSELAD

-4696 KFLDKSPISPVSEI
+4696 KSLDKSPISPFSEI
-4710 VQKKA
+4710 VQEKA
-4715 VEPEYIAKEEPP
+4715 PEPEYIEKEEPP
-4727 LGVLSGHDVT
+4727 LGVLSGHDAT
-4737 KPDDSVKDK
+4737 KPEDPVKEK

-4751 QGEQLQVSAVPELT
+4751 QGEQLQISAVPELT
-4765 DETPSQPEDIE
+4765 DEKPSQPEDIE
-4776 KRALECE
+4776 KGALECE

-4806 KGAEQGHDLS
+4806 KGTEQGHDLS
-4816 STVAIPGET
+4816 STVAKPGET
-4825 EETRAGPTVLA
+4825 EEPCTGHTVIA
-4836 FHKEVECPAK
+4836 FHKEVECP
-4846 VVPEFAEQKAL
+4846 VSVGPEFAEQKAP
-4857 EIGDHRKPGMQASD
+4857 ETGDRRKPGMQASD
-4871 SAMPETD
+4871 SAMPDTD
-4878 ELIASLKHQEPEKAV
+4878 ELVASLKHQEPEKAV
-4893 PTKAILDAGTSP
+4893 PTKAIVDAGTSP

-4947 VYTSVRGDPEM
+4947 VYTSVRGDEEM

-4999 VGCVDKKLDGVS
+4999 VGSVDKKLDGVS
-5011 ITELHDGYQK
+5011 ITELHHSYQK
-5021 EHARRSEEEPSG
+5021 EHVRKSEEEPSG
-5033 SVLGHIQPQDAVSGE
+5033 SVLGEIQPQDAVSGE

-5078 KAVDQVQKVDEEHEE
+5078 KAVDQVQKVDEEHVE
-5093 HQQGDKEDLGEQAS
+5093 HQKDDQEDLPEQAS

-5121 GDAFPELSDVHQSGY
+5121 DAAFPELSDVHQSGY
-5136 LSEEYDVP
+5136 LSEEYEVP

-5175 GEDGVPSSFSRASSK
+5175 GEEGVPSSFSRASSK
-5190 EVQSTIEKNGVPP
+5190 EVQSTIERNGVPP
-5203 YVGRLPDFEECC
+5203 HVGSLPDFEECC

-5236 VPELSDHT
+5236 VSELSDDIS
-5244 CKVSKET
+5244 KVSKET

-5289 KCVGRT
+5289 ICVGRT

-5309 ATLPSYSLAPED
+5309 ATLPSYSLTPED
-5321 GHELKTGA
+5321 GRELKTGA
-5329 DVLSIVEQEEV
+5329 DMLSIVEQKEV
-5340 LPVPETLQT
+5340 LPVPEALQT
-5349 AARDSKLPEYKSLG
+5349 EARDSKLPEYKSLG
-5363 HPLDCKP
+5363 QPLDCKP

-5377 SSGAKVDLPFD
+5377 SSAAKVDLPFD
-5388 KVIEPQRLSKGDEL
+5388 KVIESQRLSKGDEL

-5413 SEGNLVDVR
+5413 SEGNLLDVR
-5422 YKVPETKDIKQS
+5422 YKVHETKDIKQS

-5443 CSREVAQTSP
+5443 CSHEVAQTSP

-5478 SESFMAPESSEDDRK
+5478 LESFMPLESQEDYRK

-5517 LPIAHALD
+5517 LPISHALD

-5541 ITKQELHLSLSP
+5541 ITKQELHLPLSP

-5566 ELLEECVTATDTTS
+5566 ELLEECVSATDSTS
-5580 PGGAISTSSPK
+5580 PGGAISTSSQK

-5617 CPDRTCDEDVVSQSG
+5617 CADRTCDEDVVSQSG

-5656 TLAKEW
+5656 TLAKDWE
-5662 DKTMVLQSPSQDEEG
+5662 KTMVLQSPSQDEEG

-5687 LVRDESADFVVT
+5687 LVHDESADFVVT
-5699 SKEQDPPGAGKDI
+5699 SKEQDLPGEGKDI

-5754 ITEDDWDGAT
+5754 ITQDDWDGAT
-5764 RTEPQKMQ
+5764 LTEPEKMP

-5784 SEDSTTKFDSQEDV
+5784 SEDSTAKFDSQEDV

-5821 EEKSVPASREPAT
+5821 EEKSVPASRELAT

-5840 SPSAQI
+5840 SPSAHI
-5846 EVFEEVTPETSLS
+5846 EVFEDVMPETSLS
-5859 QGSGSITR
+5859 KGSGSITR

-5875 GSALP
+5875 GSALS
-5880 DSNISKSSPVDES
+5880 DSNISKSFPADES
-5893 SVKLSEEKVH
+5893 SVNLSEQKVP

-5934 TMSDKEPESATEIAS
+5934 TMSDKEPESATEIPS
-5949 ADLEMASE
+5949 ADLEMVSE

-5977 EASYGEADEKQ
+5977 EASYGETGEKQ

-6010 WIHHRGSQDVP
+6010 WIHHRGSPDIP

-6076 RSGVSEGSWQD
+6076 RSVASEGSWHD
-6087 DSKTAECS
+6087 DSKIAECS
-6095 KGENDASRPS
+6095 KGGNDASRPS

-6154 DSAHKVIAHS
+6154 DSAHKVIAPS
-6164 FPDAPSYGA
+6164 YTDAPSYGA
-6173 ELPKES
+6173 EQPKES

-6189 GLHPEKDKPLEGD
+6189 GLHPLKDKPLEGD

-6208 GGADYS
+6208 RGADYS
-6214 GSRHPPLEVQPD
+6214 GSCHPPLEVQPD
-6226 SLPYFSDKTE
+6226 SLPHFSDKTE

-6248 EDYLPIAESPDEAK
+6248 DYLPIAESSDEAK
-6262 KNGKGSEAP
+6262 KNDKGSEAP
-6271 QLASQHVA
+6271 ELASQHVA

-6294 PPSLLEPEKAKI
+6294 PPSLLEPEKAKM

-6311 SQLDETYSSQLKRS
+6311 SHLDETYSSQVKRS

-6335 DDAGSGRRSL
+6335 DDTGSGRRSL
-6345 TGSKDTD
+6345 TGSKDSD

-6408 DQSSVSGTLYSDS
+6408 DQSSGSGSLYSDS
-6421 TIEPFSTLDHQMSIA
+6421 TIQPFSTLDHQKSIA

-6450 DALLP
+6450 DGLP
-6455 VKPERPTQVAKMEQ
+6455 PLKHERPTQVAKMEQ
-6469 QSDVFPTSTATSEEM
+6469 QSDAFPTSTATSEEM
-6484 ESDVEAPLCEE
+6484 ESDVEVPLCEE
-6495 TVTREPGGHISS
+6495 TVTREPDGHISS
-6507 AAEIPMM
+6507 AAKIPLM

-6556 GKDAQSLSDQG
+6556 GKDAQGLSDQG
-6567 VFDTSLKF
+6567 VFDTSSKF
-6575 SQEHREL
+6575 SQGHREL

-6595 APTDQARSDNYKI
+6595 APTDQARSDNGKI
-6608 GSALH
+6608 GTALQ

-6624 ETRSISGDDEALP
+6624 ETCPISGDDEALP

-6658 SFIEPLADHTDTSAP
+6658 SFIEPLADHTDTSAS

-6678 ADHGLSKEVFET
+6678 ADHGLSKEVFER

-6720 PSTTSITSS
+6720 PSTTSIASS

-6739 EPKDDVTD
+6739 ESKEDVTD

-6762 ELVCMAQSSVDLSK
+6762 ELVCMAQSSVDLSQ

-6789 RVSPPPTSPLDAAK
+6789 RVSPSPTSPLDAVK

-6886 SEIVSTSQHGMPIPE
+6886 SEIVSTSQHGMRTPE

-6957 PARGSRVEPIPPEMT
+6957 PARGTRVEPIPPEMT

-7028 YQHDGLPDTWDASTF
+7028 YQHDGLPDTWATSSF

-7091 DGLPFDILRSTA
+7091 DGLPFEILRSTA
-7103 ERHPREEDMPDEGDH
+7103 ERHPREEDMHDEGDH

-7143 HADDT
+7143 HTDDT
-7148 GTLHHPDSSIHS
+7148 ETLHHPDSSIHS

-7195 QRPLELTSP
+7195 QRPLELTRP

-7239 PSAEET
+7239 PSAEEA

-7330 HSAAQDARVRHNGE
+7330 HSAAQDTRVRHNGE

-7363 STMAGGSEARR
+7363 STMTGGSEARR

-7452 GAVQRSSLKASMAA
+7452 GAVQRGSLKASMAA
-7466 VQHEQLGS
+7466 VQHEQLWS

-7484 PRDTVRELQT
+7484 PRDTVREPQT

-7548 RDAADVV
+7548 RDAADIV

>member
-1 MEQLRASRSVHKEAP
+1 MGGGGGYLLLVLNPPWTPEHKEAILQ
-16 RQTVLEHDRKFSG
+16 RVAKG

-489 EVKKPSKTGAKR
+489 DVKKPSKTGAKK

-522 AKVPAKVAE
+522 AKVPAKVSE
-531 TIPAKEKIVEK
+531 TIPGKEKIVEK

-568 PLEIEKIDTKAQEE
+568 PIEIEKIDTKAQEE

-627 RKTADPAK
+627 RKTAEPAK
-635 VKPRPLVAPPTRPMV
+635 VKPRPLVAPLTRPMV

-686 RNAKAPAAEPVKL
+686 RNAKAPAAETVKL

-720 IEVLTQSGDESSGSK
+720 IEVVTQSGDESSGSK

-789 AMPTTDFQAV
+789 AAPTTDFQAV
-799 PTKPLEKDIADAETW
+799 PTKPLEKDIADAKTW

-887 DTPHEV
+887 DTPREV

-945 PPQEADK
+945 PSQEADK

-966 FPEPDD
+966 LPEPDD
-972 HAELKQKFQQPTQRA
+972 QAELKQKFQQPTQHA

-1017 EKPEGVVLDTAKEE
+1017 EKSEGVVLDTAKEK

-1038 DTADEKICDAEI
+1038 DTADKKICDAEI
-1050 IAKAESQIETSA
+1050 IAKAEPQIETSA

-1079 EFKGTTEAEPMTKQL
+1079 ELTGTTEAEPMTKQL
-1094 KEDSVLSTVRE
+1094 KEESVLSTVPE
-1105 TSDNKPSEP
+1105 TSDKKPSEP
-1114 SGIEPEKPTD
+1114 SGIEPETPTD

-1132 EITEKPSEPSVIE
+1132 EMTEKPSEPSVIE
-1145 MVEQVIESPAQ
+1145 TVEQVIESPSQ

-1163 SEDAEEKPAKP
+1163 SEDAEEKPAKL

-1181 LEFERTKQEILA
+1181 LEFERTKQEIPA
-1193 SEVPEVL
+1193 SEVPEVM
-1200 KTKPAGPESIQKLEP
+1200 KTKPAGPESIEKLEP
-1215 AIQKPTEETTKAAVF
+1215 AIEKPTEETTKTAVF
-1230 EVAEKLLGESEIMQK
+1230 EVTEKLLGESEIMQK
-1245 VEQDIERLADESRV
+1245 VEQDIERLTDESRV

-1275 EKTEPKFERQA
+1275 EKAEPEFERQA

-1341 QQMEPEIERPAEG
+1341 QKEEPDIERPAEG

-1361 DVAEKLAEP
+1361 DVAEKPAEP
-1370 DSVEKV
+1370 ESVEKG
-1376 EPDIGVTGQDTFAS
+1376 EPDIGTTGQDTFVS
-1390 VVPVFLEKQPAEP
+1390 VVPVFLEKQPTEP
-1403 EVIQMVEPG
+1403 ESIQMVEPE
-1412 IEKLAEDTPL
+1412 IAKPAEDTPV

-1456 SVAEAVEKPT
+1456 SLAEAVQKPT
-1466 EPESIEKMK
+1466 EPESIEKVK
-1475 PEIKSPA
+1475 PEIKIPA

-1496 KPAEPESFIKVEP
+1496 KLAEPESIIMVEP
-1509 EPERP
+1509 ETERP
-1514 SDDTSGATVH
+1514 SEDTSGATVH
-1524 EVEEKKPAEP
+1524 AVEEKKPAEP
-1534 ESIDQEK
+1534 ESIDKEK
-1541 QEIERPPQETPL
+1541 QKIERPPQETPL
-1553 SGEPELAEKAAESE
+1553 SGEPEVAEKAAESE
-1567 GDVKV
+1567 GDLKV
-1572 EPEIGRLAEEPSMSA
+1572 EPEVGRLAEEPSMSE
-1587 MPEVAED
+1587 MPEVTEE

-1599 EGADKIEPVTER
+1599 ESVEKIEPVTER
-1611 LAEETPVRT
+1611 LAEETPVRA
-1620 VSQVPKKPAE
+1620 VSQVPKKPAQPE
-1630 PVGFQMVETELV
+1630 GFQTVDTELV

-1660 VTERPAEKTPEI
+1660 ATERPAEKTPESS
-1672 AVLEVAKKK
+1672 VMEVAKKK
-1681 PSEADGVQEIEPEIG
+1681 PSEADGVQEIEPEIE

-1701 ASVSKVL
+1701 TSVSKAL
-1708 DTTEKKPVERDG
+1708 DATEKKPVERDG
-1720 VEQVEPL
+1720 VEQMEPL
-1727 PERQAEETH
+1727 PERHAEEAP
-1736 VSTDFE
+1736 VSSDFE

-1747 PAETGDLHEVE
+1747 PAETEDDHEVE
-1758 SEIERLP
+1758 LEIERLP
-1765 DETAISGVFEVME
+1765 DETAISGVFEVIE
-1778 KEPVET
+1778 KKPVET
-1784 DGVIKVEQEF
+1784 DGVIKVEQEV
-1794 EKLSQETPTSA
+1794 EKPSQETPISA
-1805 VPEVVEKKPPEP
+1805 VPEVVEKKPPER

-1836 GAVPGVAERKLA
+1836 GAVPEVAERKPP
-1848 IHEGLQEAEPE
+1848 IREDLQEVEPE

-1864 EKTPMSALQEVTE
+1864 EKTPMSVLQEVTE
-1877 KTPMEPDDAR
+1877 KTPTEPDDAR
-1887 KVEPKIERHDE
+1887 KVEPKTERHDE

-1903 PVPGEADKKPTDR
+1903 PVPGEADKKPTER

-1933 PGSALPAVQV
+1933 PMSALPAVQV

-1961 PTEETPVSVE
+1961 PAEQTPVSVE
-1971 LAVAERTPAEPEG
+1971 LAVAERTPAELEG
-1984 LQDVEPYI
+1984 FQEVEPDI

-2003 VPEFAEKKLTEHD
+2003 VPEVAKKPTEHG

-2024 IERLAEETAAIAVPG
+2024 IERLAEETAA
-2039 VAEKKP
+2039 
-2045 AEPEGVQEIEPKI
+2045 
-2058 EKPAQET
+2058 
-2065 PVSPV
+2065 
-2070 PEMVDKKP
+2070 
-2078 TERESAIKMEPEIEG
+2078 
-2093 PAEESPVSA
+2093 
-2102 VPGFAEKQPAEPEGL
+2102 
-2117 QKAEPDFERPA
+2117 
-2128 EETPVSF
+2128 
-2135 VPEAVE
+2135 
-2141 KEPIRPETFRKI
+2141 
-2153 EPEFERPAQETPLGV
+2153 
-2168 APAVEER
+2168 
-2175 TPAEPEGLQEVE
+2175 
-2187 LEIEKFAEKS
+2187 
-2197 PMSAV
+2197 
-2202 PEVAEKKPTEQD
+2202 
-2214 YDQKGKPDFERLAE
+2214 
-2228 KTAASA
+2228 
-2234 MPEVTEKAPTETEG
+2234 
-2248 FTKVESKIGRPTEET
+2248 
-2263 PMTAVPEVARKKPT
+2263 
-2277 EPNEVH
+2277 
-2283 EVEPKIERS
+2283 
-2292 AEEALPSPVPEPA
+2292 
-2305 DKKPAER
+2305 
-2312 ESVVKVEWEIEGPP
+2312 
-2326 EESRVSA
+2326 SA
-2333 VPEVAEKESAEPEGV
+2333 VPEVAEKEAAEPEGV
-2348 QKVESKIDKRADE
+2348 QKI
-2361 SPVSPVPEGVDK
+2361 
-2373 KPMEPEIEGQAE
+2373 
-2385 ESPVSAVPEVTEKQP
+2385 
-2400 VEPEALLKVKPEIER
+2400 
-2415 HADETP
+2415 
-2421 VSFVPDTVAKKP
+2421 
-2433 SEPESVGKVDRGTER
+2433 
-2448 PAEETSV
+2448 
-2455 SGLPAV
+2455 
-2461 AEGTPAEPDGSQEAE
+2461 
-2476 PEIEKLVEKSPTS
+2476 
-2489 AVPEVGEEKP
+2489 
-2499 TEHDDAQKGKPEFEG
+2499 
-2514 LAEETAASAM
+2514 
-2524 PEVAEKKPA
+2524 
-2533 EPDDVQKLEPKIEK
+2533 EPKIEK
-2547 PDDEAPVSPVPKAA
+2547 P
-2561 DKKPAERER
+2561 
-2570 VVKVEPEIEEPAEES
+2570 
-2585 PVSAVPVVAEKQPA
+2585 
-2599 EPEGLHEVEP
+2599 
-2609 DFEKIAE
+2609 
-2616 ETPVS
+2616 
-2621 SIPEALE
+2621 
-2628 KKPTEPETAEKVEPE
+2628 
-2643 VERPA
+2643 
-2648 EDTPVSG
+2648 
-2655 VPTLAERTPAQPD
+2655 
-2668 GLQEV
+2668 
-2673 EPEIE
+2673 
-2678 KPAEKAPMRVVPEV
+2678 
-2692 AEKKPTEHDHAQKG
+2692 
-2706 KAEIERLAEETAVSV
+2706 
-2721 MPEVAE
+2721 
-2727 KKPAEPEGLQEVEPD
+2727 
-2742 FEKPAE
+2742 
-2748 ETPVSSIPEALEKKP
+2748 
-2763 TEPETAEKVEPEVE
+2763 
-2777 RPVEDTPV
+2777 
-2785 SGVPAVAERIPA
+2785 
-2797 QPEGLQEVEP
+2797 
-2807 EIEKPAEKSPTSVV
+2807 
-2821 PEVAEK
+2821 
-2827 KPTEHDHAQKGKAE
+2827 
-2841 IERLAEETAVSVMP
+2841 
-2855 EVAEKKP
+2855 
-2862 AEPEGVH
+2862 
-2869 EIEPKIGKQAEATPV
+2869 AEATPV

-2910 PLEESPVSAVPEVP
+2910 PVEESPVSAVPEVAEKQP
-2924 EKQAAEP
+2924 AEPEGLQNVETDFERPAEETPVSFVPEAVEKKPTEPETFGKMEPEFERPTEETPVSGVRAVAERTPAVPEGLQEVEPEIEKSAEKSPRSAVPEVGEKKPTEHDEAQKGKPEIKGLAEETAASAMPEVAEKKPAEPDGVQKVEPKIEKPDDEAPVSPVPKAADKKPAERESVLKVEPEIEGPAEESPVSAVPEVAEKQPAEPEGLQKFEPYFEKPAEETPVSSIPEAVEKIPTESETTEKVEPRVERPAEETPVSGVPAVAGRTPTVPEGLQEVEPEIEKSAEKSPTSAVPEVAEKKPTKHDDAQKGKMEIERLAEDTAASAVPEVAEKKPAEPEGVQKIEPKIEKPAEATPVSPVPEVVDKKPTERESAIKVEPEIEGPVEESPVSAVPQVAEKQAAEP
-2931 RGLQKVEPEIERPAD
+2931 GVLQKVKPEIERPADETPVSSVPEAVEKKPTEPQSAGKVEPEIERPAEETPVSGVPAVAEITLAEPEGLQEVELEIEKSAEKSPTSAVPEVAEKKPTKHDDAQKGKMEIERLAEDTAASAVPEVAEKKPAEPEGVQKIEPKIEKPAEATPVSPVPEVVDKKPTERESAIKVEPEIEGPVEESPVSAVPQVAEKQAAEPGVLQKVKPEIERPAD
-2946 ETPVSSVPEAVE
+2946 ETPVSSVPEAVEKKPTEPQSAGKVEPEIERPAEETPVSGVPAVAEITLAEPEGLQEVELEIEKSAEKSPTSAVPEVAEKKPTEHDYDQKGKPDFERLAEETAASAMPEVTEKEPTEPEGVTKFEPKIEKPAEATPVSPVPEVVDKKPTERESAIKVEPEIEGPVEESPVSAVPEVAEKQAAEPGVLQKVKPEIEKPADETPVSSVPEAVEKKPTEPQTAGKVEPEVQRPAEETPVSGVPAVAEITLAEPEGLQEVELEIEKSAEKSPTSAVPEVAEKKPTEHDYDQKGKPDFERLAEETAASAMPEVTEKEPTEPEGVTKFEPKIEKPAEATPVSPVPEVVDKKPTERESAIKVEPEIEGPVEESPVSAVPEVAEKQAAEPGVLQKVKPEIEKPADETPVSSVPEAVEKKPTEPQTAGKVEPEIQRPAEETPVSGVPAVAEITLAEPEGLQEVELEIEKSAEKSPTSAVPEVAEKKPTEHDYDQKGKPDFERLAEETAASAMPEVTEKEPTEPEGVTKFEPKIEKPAEATPVSPVPEVVDKKPTERESAIKVEPEIEGPVEESPVSAVPEVAEKQAAEPEGLQNVEPDFERPAEGTPVSSVPEAVE

-2979 ETPVSAVPAIAEI
+2979 ET
-2992 TLAEP
+2992 
-2997 EGLQEV
+2997 
-3003 ELVHKKSAE
+3003 
-3012 KSPTSAVPEVAEKK
+3012 
-3026 PTEHDHAQKDK
+3026 
-3037 PEIERLAE
+3037 
-3045 ETAASAVPGVAE
+3045 
-3057 KKPAEPEGVE
+3057 
-3067 RIEMKIEEPAEEAPV
+3067 
-3082 RPVPEVVD
+3082 
-3090 KKATEPESAIKVE
+3090 
-3103 PEIEGP
+3103 
-3109 AEESRGSEVLEVA
+3109 
-3122 EKQPAEL
+3122 
-3129 EGLQKH
+3129 
-3135 KPEIG
+3135 
-3140 RPAEKTPVSSVPEAV
+3140 
-3155 EKKPTEPEA
+3155 
-3164 AGKVQPEIER
+3164 
-3174 PAEETTVGVVL
+3174 TVGVVP
-3185 AVAEKTPTEPEG
+3185 AVAEKTPAEPEG

-3232 KDKPEIARLAEET
+3232 KDKPEIESLAEET
-3245 AASAVPGVAE
+3245 AASAVPEVAE
-3255 KKPAEPESVEKIETK
+3255 EKPAEPEGVEKIETK

-3282 VPEVVGKKPTEP
+3282 VPEVVGRKPTKP
-3294 DEIHEVEPKIERS
+3294 DEVHEVEPKIE
-3307 GETLISPVPEAEDKK
+3307 
-3322 PAERESIV
+3322 
-3330 KVEPEIEGPAEE
+3330 
-3342 SSVSAVPD
+3342 
-3350 VAGKQP
+3350 
-3356 AVPEGLQKVFPEIE
+3356 
-3370 RPAEETPVSSV
+3370 
-3381 LEALEKKPTEP
+3381 
-3392 ETAGKVEPEIE
+3392 
-3403 RAAQE
+3403 
-3408 TPVSGVPVVA
+3408 
-3418 ERTPAE
+3418 
-3424 PEGLQEVEQEIEKS
+3424 
-3438 ADKSPMSA
+3438 
-3446 VPEVAEK
+3446 
-3453 KPAERDGAEKGKLE
+3453 
-3467 IEVVVEETA
+3467 
-3476 ASAVPEVAE
+3476 
-3485 KKAAE
+3485 
-3490 PEDVE
+3490 
-3495 KVEPKI
+3495 
-3501 EKSAEETPVTPVA
+3501 
-3514 EVVDKKLMERE
+3514 
-3525 SAIKVEPEIEGP
+3525 
-3537 AEESPVS
+3537 
-3544 EVPKVAVKQP
+3544 
-3554 AELEGLQKHE
+3554 
-3564 PEIERPA
+3564 
-3571 EKTPVSVEPAVA
+3571 
-3583 EKAPAEPEGLQ
+3583 
-3594 EFEPEA
+3594 
-3600 EKPAEETLM
+3600 
-3609 RAAPQGAEKPS
+3609 
-3620 ERDYVQKGKAEIE
+3620 
-3633 RLAEETA
+3633 
-3640 VSVMPEVTEKIPAE
+3640 
-3654 PEGVQK
+3654 
-3660 VEPKIEGSAEEAA
+3660 GS
-3673 VSTVPEVVDKKPTER
+3673 
-3688 GSAIKV
+3688 
-3694 VPEIEGP
+3694 
-3701 AEESPVCAGLDVAE
+3701 
-3715 KQPAERVDLQKVE
+3715 
-3728 AEIEGPAEE
+3728 
-3737 TPGSSVSKAV
+3737 
-3747 EKKPSEPES
+3747 
-3756 AGKVEPGIGR
+3756 
-3766 PAEETPFNLEP
+3766 
-3777 AVGEKTTA
+3777 
-3785 EPEGWREVQPEIEK
+3785 
-3799 PAEKTPMRATTEV
+3799 
-3812 AQTKP
+3812 
-3817 TDRDDA
+3817 
-3823 QKGKLEIET
+3823 
-3832 PVEETVSSAVP
+3832 
-3843 EVTDKKPAEH
+3843 
-3853 EGVHKGEPEFEV
+3853 
-3865 PAEEA
+3865 
-3870 SISPHTDVA
+3870 
-3879 DEKPTVP
+3879 
-3886 ESVEKVEP
+3886 
-3894 ERAAFVTAVPEV
+3894 
-3906 AAEKEPGEP
+3906 
-3915 DSVDTIGPE
+3915 
-3924 IERPTEETFVVAPEL
+3924 
-3939 AGKKPAEAEAL
+3939 
-3950 KKAEREIDRPVEETP
+3950 
-3965 ANAIPEV
+3965 
-3972 AEKKSAEPDSIGKE
+3972 
-3986 KPEIEGPPQE
+3986 
-3996 TTICAVPDVAEKKL
+3996 
-4010 TEAEGV
+4010 
-4016 GKAEP
+4016 
-4021 EIERRI
+4021 
-4027 DDISVRSMPEIAEK
+4027 
-4041 KPVEHEGVRKVEPL
+4041 
-4055 IERPAD
+4055 
-4061 LTSVSAVPEFVEKKP
+4061 
-4076 TKPEEGKKGKP
+4076 
-4087 LIEKPA
+4087 
-4093 EGASVSA
+4093 
-4100 IPEDVEEKPT
+4100 
-4110 EPEIGEKME
+4110 
-4119 PEIER
+4119 
-4124 PPAQTPLSIMP
+4124 
-4135 EAAEKKHAAPEGVR
+4135 
-4149 DVEPEMR
+4149 
-4156 SAVEEAPI
+4156 
-4164 NAVPEFAE
+4164 
-4172 KKPTEPESVEK
+4172 
-4183 EKPDIEIPPGKL
+4183 
-4195 PVDAVPEVAEKK
+4195 
-4207 ATEPES
+4207 
-4213 VAKGEREIER
+4213 
-4223 PFEEM
+4223 
-4228 PIGAVPEVVEKK
+4228 
-4240 PTENDGVG
+4240 
-4248 KGELEIEKPAEETS
+4248 
-4262 VSAMPEI
+4262 
-4269 AEKPAK
+4269 
-4275 SDGVQEAEP
+4275 
-4284 EIERLAQETPISAVP
+4284 
-4299 EVRHKI
+4299 
-4305 PTDPEVIEKSDPV
+4305 
-4318 FVIQADNA
+4318 
-4326 PVSVVTEVA
+4326 
-4335 QKKPAMSEGIRK
+4335 
-4347 VEPLIERATAETPVS
+4347 
-4362 AVPEDADQKPI
+4362 
-4373 KPEGFQNAE
+4373 
-4382 PGIDRPAE
+4382 
-4390 QTPGSAMTDG
+4390 
-4400 AGMKTAEP
+4400 
-4408 ESVPKMGSDI
+4408 
-4418 ERPAEVSPV
+4418 
-4427 SAVPEVAKERASDHK
+4427 
-4442 IDKQELKVERPA
+4442 
-4454 GEPPVRAGPESDYVQ
+4454 
-4469 KLETGI
+4469 
-4475 ARAVEETPLTAVP
+4475 
-4488 EVMDKK
+4488 
-4494 SAEVTVIKK
+4494 
-4503 AEPDIDEPA
+4503 
-4512 LDISG
+4512 
-4517 SAVPKVVEKKPAYSE
+4517 
-4532 GVHMVE
+4532 
-4538 SQMEDVAEKTPVRPE
+4538 
-4553 PEIYKQKL
+4553 
-4561 SDVASFADI
+4561 
-4570 YTAHPEDLE
+4570 
-4579 EKKHHLEKVPFPEE
+4579 
-4593 WAPASSV
+4593 
-4600 SIITPPSFEDIESLE
+4600 
-4615 KISDQKTP
+4615 
-4623 EHEEGEVHLEK
+4623 
-4634 PEERVPGSALKDIA
+4634 
-4648 ERTLTKPEDID
+4648 
-4659 IAKPCSEG
+4659 
-4667 PVLEPPVS
+4667 
-4675 TITDKKASELAD
+4675 
-4687 LEDKEVRID
+4687 
-4696 KFLDKSPISPVSEI
+4696 
-4710 VQKKA
+4710 
-4715 VEPEYIAKEEPP
+4715 
-4727 LGVLSGHDVT
+4727 
-4737 KPDDSVKDK
+4737 
-4746 PQIYK
+4746 
-4751 QGEQLQVSAVPELT
+4751 
-4765 DETPSQPEDIE
+4765 
-4776 KRALECE
+4776 
-4783 KPTEKAQL
+4783 
-4791 STMPEVLDKMHIKLD
+4791 
-4806 KGAEQGHDLS
+4806 
-4816 STVAIPGET
+4816 
-4825 EETRAGPTVLA
+4825 
-4836 FHKEVECPAK
+4836 
-4846 VVPEFAEQKAL
+4846 
-4857 EIGDHRKPGMQASD
+4857 
-4871 SAMPETD
+4871 
-4878 ELIASLKHQEPEKAV
+4878 
-4893 PTKAILDAGTSP
+4893 
-4905 TKAEE
+4905 
-4910 TILQRTDADQKGKL
+4910 
-4924 SEQSSLDKE
+4924 
-4933 GIVTSPGEETADEG
+4933 
-4947 VYTSVRGDPEM
+4947 
-4958 HKGTVEVHEIEDF
+4958 
-4971 ESRVDEAEV
+4971 
-4980 EGVVTSPLHSLT
+4980 
-4992 DDSQHFP
+4992 
-4999 VGCVDKKLDGVS
+4999 
-5011 ITELHDGYQK
+5011 
-5021 EHARRSEEEPSG
+5021 
-5033 SVLGHIQPQDAVSGE
+5033 
-5048 HGLQELQ
+5048 
-5055 VEVLVPDERKEVELA
+5055 
-5070 EKHEPSSS
+5070 
-5078 KAVDQVQKVDEEHEE
+5078 
-5093 HQQGDKEDLGEQAS
+5093 
-5107 APPQSFLFSDTSSS
+5107 
-5121 GDAFPELSDVHQSGY
+5121 
-5136 LSEEYDVP
+5136 
-5144 PSTAMIPEVDGT
+5144 
-5156 IAEDLIAAKEQAQ
+5156 
-5169 KQLEDE
+5169 
-5175 GEDGVPSSFSRASSK
+5175 
-5190 EVQSTIEKNGVPP
+5190 
-5203 YVGRLPDFEECC
+5203 
-5215 ECVPEQ
+5215 
-5221 EYVQTEIFEKDDAPV
+5221 
-5236 VPELSDHT
+5236 
-5244 CKVSKET
+5244 
-5251 SQRYVQEHCKETD
+5251 
-5264 PLIPHDYDPSTP
+5264 
-5276 TGVDREILDSDGR
+5276 
-5289 KCVGRT
+5289 
-5295 EDVCSVHEAALHKT
+5295 
-5309 ATLPSYSLAPED
+5309 
-5321 GHELKTGA
+5321 
-5329 DVLSIVEQEEV
+5329 
-5340 LPVPETLQT
+5340 
-5349 AARDSKLPEYKSLG
+5349 
-5363 HPLDCKP
+5363 
-5370 DISESTP
+5370 
-5377 SSGAKVDLPFD
+5377 
-5388 KVIEPQRLSKGDEL
+5388 
-5402 SQKERETVAGI
+5402 
-5413 SEGNLVDVR
+5413 
-5422 YKVPETKDIKQS
+5422 
-5434 SPVSQDSEL
+5434 
-5443 CSREVAQTSP
+5443 
-5453 LISGEQADLLMAL
+5453 
-5466 EEPILHGESDPM
+5466 
-5478 SESFMAPESSEDDRK
+5478 
-5493 IHATPSHLDE
+5493 
-5503 DHVYKGMPTDTDHT
+5503 
-5517 LPIAHALD
+5517 
-5525 ESVSP
+5525 
-5530 QPCSTKGGEID
+5530 
-5541 ITKQELHLSLSP
+5541 
-5553 ALGIATSVYSKAK
+5553 
-5566 ELLEECVTATDTTS
+5566 
-5580 PGGAISTSSPK
+5580 
-5591 SSVSEDSFRS
+5591 
-5601 VVQKDDG
+5601 
-5608 RDVLITEER
+5608 
-5617 CPDRTCDEDVVSQSG
+5617 
-5632 VTTGYDFRSP
+5632 
-5642 SEVLRRGFL
+5642 
-5651 EETSH
+5651 
-5656 TLAKEW
+5656 
-5662 DKTMVLQSPSQDEEG
+5662 
-5677 RQLLEIIKSQ
+5677 
-5687 LVRDESADFVVT
+5687 
-5699 SKEQDPPGAGKDI
+5699 
-5712 PPADSS
+5712 
-5718 KHLSSTSH
+5718 
-5726 AETSDAGL
+5726 
-5734 EKSPDST
+5734 
-5741 RKRDEALAIILDQ
+5741 
-5754 ITEDDWDGAT
+5754 
-5764 RTEPQKMQ
+5764 
-5772 VSKDAA
+5772 
-5778 EVPSSL
+5778 
-5784 SEDSTTKFDSQEDV
+5784 
-5798 SLGSED
+5798 
-5804 QREPSSSGHL
+5804 
-5814 LMKGPPE
+5814 GPPE
-5821 EEKSVPASREPAT
+5821 QEKSVPASRELAT

-5840 SPSAQI
+5840 SPSAHI

-5859 QGSGSITR
+5859 TGSGSITR
-5867 DLSETRDD
+5867 DLSKTRDD

-5880 DSNISKSSPVDES
+5880 DSNISQSFPADES
-5893 SVKLSEEKVH
+5893 SVNLSEEKVH

-5934 TMSDKEPESATEIAS
+5934 TMSDKEPESATEIPS
-5949 ADLEMASE
+5949 ADLEMMSE

-5977 EASYGEADEKQ
+5977 EASYGETGEKQ

-5997 IRQEQD
+5997 IHQEQD

-6076 RSGVSEGSWQD
+6076 RSVASEGSWHD

-6095 KGENDASRPS
+6095 KGVNDASRPS

-6154 DSAHKVIAHS
+6154 DSARKVIAPS
-6164 FPDAPSYGA
+6164 YTDAPSYGA
-6173 ELPKES
+6173 EQPKES
-6179 PQSAHSSQQA
+6179 PQSAHSSPQA
-6189 GLHPEKDKPLEGD
+6189 GLHPLKDKPLEGD
-6202 EYCALP
+6202 EYCVLP
-6208 GGADYS
+6208 RGAAYS
-6214 GSRHPPLEVQPD
+6214 GSRHPPLEMQPD
-6226 SLPYFSDKTE
+6226 SLPHFSDKTE

-6248 EDYLPIAESPDEAK
+6248 DYLPIAESSDEAK

-6271 QLASQHVA
+6271 ELASQHVA

-6294 PPSLLEPEKAKI
+6294 PPSLLEPEKAKM

-6311 SQLDETYSSQLKRS
+6311 SHLDETYSSQLKRS

-6345 TGSKDTD
+6345 TGSKDSD

-6408 DQSSVSGTLYSDS
+6408 DQSSGSGSLYSDS
-6421 TIEPFSTLDHQMSIA
+6421 TIEPFSSLDHQKSIA
-6436 PHISTEQVELGSSA
+6436 PHISTEQVELSSSA
-6450 DALLP
+6450 DALPP
-6455 VKPERPTQVAKMEQ
+6455 VKHESPTQVAKMEQ
-6469 QSDVFPTSTATSEEM
+6469 QSDALPTSTVTSEEM
-6484 ESDVEAPLCEE
+6484 ESDVEVPLCEE
-6495 TVTREPGGHISS
+6495 TVTREPDGHISS
-6507 AAEIPMM
+6507 AAKIPMM

-6556 GKDAQSLSDQG
+6556 GKDAQGLSDQG
-6567 VFDTSLKF
+6567 VFDTSSKF
-6575 SQEHREL
+6575 SQGHREL

-6595 APTDQARSDNYKI
+6595 APTDQARSDDCKI
-6608 GSALH
+6608 GTALH
-6613 TSGIMPDKESK
+6613 TSGITPDKESK
-6624 ETRSISGDDEALP
+6624 ETCSVSGDDEALP

-6658 SFIEPLADHTDTSAP
+6658 SFIEPLADHTDTSAS

-6678 ADHGLSKEVFET
+6678 ADHGLSKEVFER

-6729 SHQENGHKVA
+6729 SHQENGRKVA

-6776 DITRITKCADSQE
+6776 DITLITKCADSQE
-6789 RVSPPPTSPLDAAK
+6789 RVSPPPTSPLDAVK

-6865 IERRLSDSDHF
+6865 IERRLSDSGHF

-6886 SEIVSTSQHGMPIPE
+6886 SEIVSTSQHGMPTPE

-7028 YQHDGLPDTWDASTF
+7028 YQHDGLPDTWDTSTF

-7103 ERHPREEDMPDEGDH
+7103 ERHPREEDIHDEGDH

-7138 EAFIR
+7138 ETFIR
-7143 HADDT
+7143 HTDDT
-7148 GTLHHPDSSIHS
+7148 ETLHHPDSSIHS

-7195 QRPLELTSP
+7195 QRPLELTRP

-7330 HSAAQDARVRHNGE
+7330 HSAAQDTRVRHNGE

-7452 GAVQRSSLKASMAA
+7452 GAVQRGSLKASMAA
-7466 VQHEQLGS
+7466 VQHEQLWS

-7538 GKKAGAAAMP
+7538 GKKAGAAATP